1 MEMKDR
7 RKPAE
12 IIAIDQDLIK
22 QGTAQL
28 SSEIKLL
35 EAWLHDLEQSTDY
48 DQEAT
53 EAKQS
58 YNDMLRSRKEM
69 LNTLVHQS
77 NTSH

>member
-1 MEMKDR
+1 MKDR